1 MSIDIESSSART
13 GSTGPV
19 GSAGSVGSA
28 GDFWA
33 DAERHLI
40 RYGAPFSPEIIVR
53 AEGAQLFTAGGRRL
67 LDFTSGQMSAI
78 LGHSHPEIVAT
89 VRDQVGRLDHLFS
102 GMLSRPV
109 VDLARRLAETLPAGL
124 DKALLLTT
132 GAESNEA
139 AVRLAKLVT
148 GRHEIVSFAGSWHG
162 MTHAA
167 AAATY
172 SSGRKGYG
180 PVSPGN
186 FALPTPNAYRPDFTT
201 PGGELDWRRQLD
213 FGFDLVDAQSVGSLA
228 ACLVEPI
235 LSSGGVIEPPPGY
248 FAALKRKCQERGMLL
263 IVDEAQTGLCRT
275 GSWYAF
281 ERDGIVPD
289 ILTLSKTLGAGLP
302 LAATITSAE
311 IEERAHERGFLFYTT
326 HVSDPLPAAVG
337 NTVLDV
343 LIRDRMDVRAA
354 ELGDLLRACLLEMQ
368 DRHEVIGDVRGR
380 GLLQGVELVV
390 DRSTKEGAAELGAAV
405 TRRCLELGLHMNV
418 VQLPGLGGTF
428 RIAPPLTCTADE
440 IRLGCEILDQAI
452 GDCWAK

>member
-1 MSIDIESSSART
+1 MSTDTSTPASHSDSRIDSDT
-13 GSTGPV
+13 
-19 GSAGSVGSA
+19 
-28 GDFWA
+28 DFWA
-33 DAERHLI
+33 DADRHLI
-40 RYGAPFSPEIIVR
+40 RYGPPFSPEIIVR
-53 AEGAQLFTAGGRRL
+53 AEGAYLFTADDRRL

-78 LGHSHPEIVAT
+78 LGHGHPEIVRT
-89 VRDQVGRLDHLFS
+89 VRDQIARLDHLFS

-109 VDLARRLAETLPAGL
+109 VDLARRLAETLPPGL
-124 DKALLLTT
+124 DKVLLLST

-139 AVRLAKLVT
+139 AVRMAKLVT
-148 GRHEIVSFAGSWHG
+148 GGHEIVSFAGSWHG
-162 MTHAA
+162 MTQAA

-186 FALPTPNAYRPDFTT
+186 FALPTPNPYRPDFTAAD
-201 PGGELDWRRQLD
+201 GGLDWRRQLD
-213 FGFDLVDAQSVGSLA
+213 FGFDLIDAQSVGALA

-235 LSSGGVIEPPPGY
+235 LSSGGVIDPPAGY
-248 FAALKRKCQERGMLL
+248 FAALKRKCEERGMLL
-263 IVDEAQTGLCRT
+263 ILDEAQTGLCRT

-302 LAATITSAE
+302 LAATITSTE
-311 IEERAHERGFLFYTT
+311 IEDRAHERGFLFYTT

-337 NTVLDV
+337 NSVIDV
-343 LIRDRMDVRAA
+343 LVRDGMDARAA
-354 ELGDLLRACLLEMQ
+354 ELGALLRAGLTELQ

-380 GLLQGVELVV
+380 GLLQGVELVL
-390 DRSTKEGAAELGAAV
+390 DRSTKQGAAALGGEV

-428 RIAPPLTCTADE
+428 RIAPPLTCSDAE
-440 IRLGCEILDQAI
+440 IRLGCEILDQAV
-452 GDCWAK
+452 GECVARHLG